1 MKRCFVDTNLFV
13 RYLTDDDTEKAD
25 RVEALLG
32 EAFEGRVRLVT
43 ADLVLL
49 ELVWVLESSYDLK
62 SVEIA
67 PMIRSIL
74 ATPGMEVI
82 NGALLAE
89 ALDHYEGNNID
100 IVDGYIAAL
109 MEKLNITH
117 VYSFDRKYLSRLNS
131 LKRVRCTARAI
142 PSRG

>member
-1 MKRCFVDTNLFV
+1 MKSCFVDTNLFV
-13 RYLTDDDTEKAD
+13 RYLTDDDPEKAD
-25 RVEALLG
+25 RVETLLG
-32 EAFEGRVRLVT
+32 EASEGRVRLVT
-43 ADLVLL
+43 ADLVLV

-62 SVEIA
+62 PVEIA

-82 NGALLAE
+82 NGALLAK

-109 MEKLNITH
+109 MEKLNITD
-117 VYSFDRKYLSRLNS
+117 VYSFDRKHLSRLKS
-131 LKRVRCTARAI
+131 LKRI
-142 PSRG
+142 EP

>member
-1 MKRCFVDTNLFV
+1 MKSCFVDTNLFI
-13 RYLTDDDTEKAD
+13 RYLTDDDPEKAD
-25 RVEALLG
+25 RVETLLG
-32 EAFEGRVRLVT
+32 EASEGRVRLVT
-43 ADLVLL
+43 ADLVLV

-62 SVEIA
+62 PVEIA

-82 NGALLAE
+82 NGALLAK

-109 MEKLNITH
+109 MEKLNITD
-117 VYSFDRKYLSRLNS
+117 VYSFDRKHLSRLKS
-131 LKRVRCTARAI
+131 LKRI
-142 PSRG
+142 EP

>member
-1 MKRCFVDTNLFV
+1 MKSCFVDTNLFV
-13 RYLTDDDTEKAD
+13 RYLTDDDAEKAD

-32 EAFEGRVRLVT
+32 EASEGRVRLVT
-43 ADLVLL
+43 ADLVLV

-62 SVEIA
+62 PVEIA

-74 ATPGMEVI
+74 ATPGMAVI

-109 MEKLNITH
+109 MEKLNITD
-117 VYSFDRKYLSRLNS
+117 VYSFDRKHLSRLKS
-131 LKRVRCTARAI
+131 LKRI
-142 PSRG
+142 EP

>member
-32 EAFEGRVRLVT
+32 EASEGRVRLVT
-43 ADLVLL
+43 ADLVLV

-62 SVEIA
+62 PVEIA

-117 VYSFDRKYLSRLNS
+117 VYSFDRKHLSRLKS
-131 LKRVRCTARAI
+131 LKRI
-142 PSRG
+142 EP

>member
-13 RYLTDDDTEKAD
+13 RYLTDDDAEKAD

-32 EAFEGRVRLVT
+32 EASEGRVRLVT
-43 ADLVLL
+43 ADLVLV

-62 SVEIA
+62 PVEIA

-74 ATPGMEVI
+74 ATSGMEVI

-109 MEKLNITH
+109 MEKLNITD
-117 VYSFDRKYLSRLNS
+117 VYSFDRKHLSRLKS
-131 LKRVRCTARAI
+131 LKRI
-142 PSRG
+142 EP